1 MQNTYSLLDF
11 GQGRRL
17 EQWGAYRL
25 IRPDPTTLGAA
36 AMKPDLWES
45 ADAVYEGEKG
55 KGEWKKTNAALP
67 ENWNVDFDDLMFR
80 IRLAPY
86 KHTGVFPEQRP
97 NWTWARAKAKKSN
110 KSLAVLNL
118 FAYTG
123 GMTIALAK
131 DGHFVTHTDSSK
143 PAITWAKENAVLNAI
158 PETGIRWMLEDAP
171 TFVAREKKR
180 GKRYDAI
187 VLDPPAFG
195 HSPSGKAWRVERD
208 LSPLLENCCALLS
221 ETPSF
226 LLLNGYAHG
235 DTPESF
241 HRLLT
246 GVLKKRRPELT
257 FDIDA
262 GELELKAANGQKLST
277 GTVAR
282 CEFR

>member
-1 MQNTYSLLDF
+1 MLKN
-11 GQGRRL
+11 RRVFPL
-17 EQWGAYRL
+17 ACF
-25 IRPDPTTLGAA
+25 TL
-36 AMKPDLWES
+36 
-45 ADAVYEGEKG
+45 V
-55 KGEWKKTNAALP
+55 
-67 ENWNVDFDDLMFR
+67 
-80 IRLAPY
+80 
-86 KHTGVFPEQRP
+86 GVFAGSASSVDKEE
-97 NWTWARAKAKKSN
+97 KAI
-110 KSLAVLNL
+110 L
-118 FAYTG
+118 T
-123 GMTIALAK
+123 
-131 DGHFVTHTDSSK
+131 
-143 PAITWAKENAVLNAI
+143 KEK
-158 PETGIRWMLEDAP
+158 TGIRWMLEDAP

-262 GELELKAANGQKLST
+262 GELELEAANGQKLST